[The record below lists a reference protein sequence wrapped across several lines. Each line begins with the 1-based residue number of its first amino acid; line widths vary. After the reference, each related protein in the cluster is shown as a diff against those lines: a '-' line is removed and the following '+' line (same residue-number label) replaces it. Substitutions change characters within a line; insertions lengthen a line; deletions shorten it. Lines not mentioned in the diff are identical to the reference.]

1 MEYENI
7 KGITR
12 EWQDMTNNVI
22 NLKEIPIANIENLIV
37 NTYEIL
43 DKYHQ
48 ETLIPK
54 AITEL
59 LLGTESFL
67 SLSSAIEHS
76 EDRKG
81 LYHSLD
87 VNIIMNAI
95 KIGFLNDK
103 YECTFPKIKIY
114 DFDKNPYIIDL
125 SKSFLPLALDDTYK
139 K

>member
-12 EWQDMTNNVI
+12 EWQDMTNKVL
-22 NLKEIPIANIENLIV
+22 NLKVIPITDIEELITD
-37 NTYEIL
+37 TYEIL
-43 DKYHQ
+43 DKYHK

-59 LLGTESFL
+59 LLETESFL

-76 EDRKG
+76 ESCEG

-87 VNIIMNAI
+87 VNIIMDSI
-95 KIGFLNDK
+95 KTGFLNGK
-103 YECTFPKIKIY
+103 YDCKFPEIKIY
-114 DFDKNPYIIDL
+114 DFDKSPYIIDL
-125 SKSFLPLALDDTYK
+125 SKNFLPLVLDNTYK
-139 K
+139 S